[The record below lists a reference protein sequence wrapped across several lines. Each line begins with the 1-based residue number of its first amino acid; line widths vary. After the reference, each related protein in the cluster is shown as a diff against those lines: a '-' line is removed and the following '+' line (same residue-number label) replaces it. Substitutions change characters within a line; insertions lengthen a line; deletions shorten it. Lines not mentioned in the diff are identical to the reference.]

1 MLTYN
6 QMTKK
11 IESFDKKFDML
22 YKMQQELKEQGYD
35 SGVILLGDIINDLCC
50 YKNYLIFEKRYKAVG
65 LKELDNNEEV
75 KKE

>member
-1 MLTYN
+1 MLTYK

-22 YKMQQELKEQGYD
+22 YKMQQELKEQGYEA
-35 SGVILLGDIINDLCC
+35 GVILLGDIINDLCC
-50 YKNYLIFEKRYKAVG
+50 YKSYLIFEKKYEAVG
-65 LKELDNNEEV
+65 LKEVDNNEGV